1 MDEPKVSVI
10 VPIYNTENELPRCI
24 QSIQDQTFSD
34 IEIIL
39 VDDGSTDSCPQICDD
54 YAKHDPRIRVLH
66 KENGGVSDTRNT
78 GILAARGEYLLQ
90 VDSDDYLEKDAVEQL
105 LRGALPGID
114 LIAGGH
120 YLVDGEQRRRCSRN
134 GLEDGKIYT
143 AKDFIIRSIQTN
155 DFWVMPWGYM
165 YRRKYLLENGLF
177 YKKGIIHEDLYLG
190 LDLQMKAAG
199 IIYLDIPFYN
209 YVKREGSITNSE
221 YTKKKIHDNV
231 SALKRWKET
240 IEGVKDKTLQKY
252 LYFELNKSYQCM
264 CFDRNL
270 LGWWIPGM
278 NLKYALIHFPGKK
291 AKKNNI
297 TFALKTLYYKYFSPN
312 NKSYIFPDQKIIN
325 DL

>member
-120 YLVDGEQRRRCSRN
+120 YCVDGEERKRCIRN
-134 GLEDGKIYT
+134 GLEDRKIYT
-143 AKDFIIRSIQTN
+143 AKDFIVSSIRTN
-155 DFWVMPWGYM
+155 DFWVMPWAYM
-165 YRRKYLLENGLF
+165 YRRKYLLENEIF
-177 YKKGIIHEDLYLG
+177 YTKDRYFEDLDLALDLLLHASGIIVVN
-190 LDLQMKAAG
+190 
-199 IIYLDIPFYN
+199 IPFYN
-209 YVKREGSITNSE
+209 YVKREGSITQSENSL
-221 YTKKKIHDNV
+221 KKIHDNV
-231 SALKRWKET
+231 GALKRWKET